1 MMSSVSG
8 IYKVWVGD
16 EKMNKTEFKQSF
28 SRRLAEKF
36 AMSVTDASPNEL
48 YQTLGSLMTS
58 AYSQNWQQTWK
69 DYREA
74 EQKQSYYFSIEFLPG
89 KMLKSNLLNMGWLDM
104 VTEGLM
110 ELGINLEDLAEV
122 EPDMALGNG
131 GLGRLASCFMDSIAS
146 MGLPGNGN
154 GIRYKYGLFKQRF
167 VDNYQVELPD
177 EWLQNGNLWEVRKES
192 KAVDVRIGGDVYMS
206 HDEFGNL
213 KPNYHGGMMLR
224 AVPYDTGM
232 VGYQNGTVNTMRL
245 WSVEISPEE
254 EDRYRSIED
263 RRAVEDMTSVLYP
276 DDSNEAGRK
285 LRLSQEYFF
294 VSAGVQSILRYYKQL
309 KKPIDDINQYVAIH
323 INDTHPAMCVAEFM
337 RLLVDEE
344 EMGWERAWNLTQEV
358 MSYTNHTI
366 MAEALEKWSINM
378 MRSVCPRIYQIIEEI
393 DRRFVEEMTG
403 VHDFDLIQ
411 RTRIIQNDQ
420 VHMAH
425 LAIIGSHS
433 TNGVAK
439 LHSDLLKSVVLH
451 DFYLIYPAR
460 FNNKTNGI
468 AMRRWTQLANPAM
481 SKVLDETIGNSWRKQ
496 PSDLRLLLNYEDDDQ
511 VLAMLTEAKLENK
524 KRLAAY
530 IQDHY
535 GIEVNPQAIFDV
547 QIKRLHAY
555 KRQLLNL
562 LHIIKLYLDL
572 KENPDLSIE
581 PRVFI
586 FGAKAAP
593 SYHYAKSIIKVINET
608 ADLINQDPTINDKL
622 KVVFLEN
629 YNVSLA
635 ERIIPAADVSEQISL
650 ASKEASGTS
659 NMKLMLNGAVT
670 IATLDGANVE
680 IRDTV
685 GDENIAIFGLTESE
699 VYQYYENKNY
709 SSTDIYRENAV
720 IHKVVKTLIDGT
732 IPNIIAE
739 GQEIFDSLIK
749 YNDEFFV
756 LRDFEDYC
764 LAQESINQAYQDK
777 RRWQQ
782 ISLRNIAN
790 AGRFSSDNTVQ
801 RYADDIW
808 QIEPVYAHEDDR
820 GVSQHDSYLL

>member
-1 MMSSVSG
+1 
-8 IYKVWVGD
+8 
-16 EKMNKTEFKQSF
+16 MNKTEFKRLF
-28 SRRLAEKF
+28 SQRLAEKF
-36 AMSVTDASPNEL
+36 AMEVNDASPNEL
-48 YQTLGSLMTS
+48 YQTLGSLLTS
-58 AYSQNWQQTWK
+58 TYSQNWQQTWK

-74 EQKQSYYFSIEFLPG
+74 EQKQAYYFSIEFLPG
-89 KMLKSNLLNMGWLDM
+89 KMLKSNLLNMGWLEM
-104 VTEGLM
+104 VTEALA
-110 ELGINLEDLAEV
+110 ELGIDLEDLAEV

-154 GIRYKYGLFKQRF
+154 GIRYEYGLFKQRF

-177 EWLQNGNLWEVRKES
+177 EWLQKGNLWEVRKES

-206 HDEFGNL
+206 HDDAGNL
-213 KPNYHGGMMLR
+213 IPNYSGGMVVR
-224 AVPYDTGM
+224 AVPYDNGM
-232 VGYQNGTVNTMRL
+232 VGYQNGIVNTMRL
-245 WSVEISPEE
+245 WSVEIPPEE
-254 EDRYRSIED
+254 EERYRSIGD
-263 RRAVEDMTSVLYP
+263 RRAVEDLTSVLYP
-276 DDSNEAGRK
+276 DDSNEAGRR

-309 KKPIDDINQYVAIH
+309 KKPMEEINQYIAIH

-337 RLLVDEE
+337 RLLIDEE
-344 EMGWERAWNLTQEV
+344 KMGWERAWNVTQEV

-378 MRSVCPRIYQIIEEI
+378 MKSVCPRIYQIIEEI

-411 RTRIIQNDQ
+411 RTRIIQGDQ

-433 TNGVAK
+433 INGVAK
-439 LHSDLLKSVVLH
+439 LHSDLLKAVVLH
-451 DFYLIYPAR
+451 DFFLLYPAR

-468 AMRRWTQLANPAM
+468 AMRRWTQLANPTM
-481 SKVLDETIGNSWRKQ
+481 SKVLDEYIGVSWRKQ
-496 PSDLRLLLNYEDDDQ
+496 PRDLRLLLNYEDDDQ
-511 VLAMLTEAKLENK
+511 VLNALAEAKLENK

-530 IQDHY
+530 IQKHC
-535 GIEVNPQAIFDV
+535 GVEVNPQAIFDV

-572 KENPDLSIE
+572 KENPELPIE

-593 SYHYAKSIIKVINET
+593 SYHYAKSVIKVINET
-608 ADLINQDPTINDKL
+608 ASLINHDTSINDKL
-622 KVVFLEN
+622 KIVFLEN

-680 IRDTV
+680 IRDAV
-685 GDENIAIFGLTESE
+685 GDDNIAIFGLTESE
-699 VYQYYENKNY
+699 VYQYYENRNY
-709 SSTDIYRENAV
+709 SSADIYKDDAV
-720 IHKVVKTLIDGT
+720 VHKVVKALIDGT
-732 IPNIIAE
+732 IPNIISE

-756 LRDFEDYC
+756 LRDFADYC
-764 LAQESINQAYQDK
+764 LAQQSVDQAYKDK
-777 RRWQQ
+777 RRWRQ

-808 QIEPVYAHEDDR
+808 QIEPVFAHEDDR
-820 GVSQHDSYLL
+820 GVTQHDSYLL

>member
-1 MMSSVSG
+1 M
-8 IYKVWVGD
+8 K
-16 EKMNKTEFKQSF
+16 KMNKKEFKQCF

-36 AMSVTDASPNEL
+36 AMEVSDASPSEL

-58 AYSQNWQQTWK
+58 AYSQDWRQTWQ
-69 DYREA
+69 DYRDA

-89 KMLKSNLLNMGWLDM
+89 KMLKSNLLNMGWLDT
-104 VTEGLM
+104 VEEGLS
-110 ELGINLEDLAEV
+110 ELGIKLDDLAEV

-146 MGLPGNGN
+146 TGLPGNGN
-154 GIRYKYGLFKQRF
+154 GIRYEYGLFKQRF

-177 EWLQNGNLWEVRKES
+177 EWLQKGNLWEVRKES
-192 KAVDVRIGGDVYMS
+192 KAVNVRLGGDVYLS
-206 HDEFGNL
+206 SDETGNIT
-213 KPNYHGGMMLR
+213 PHYQGGMVVR

-232 VGYQNGTVNTMRL
+232 VGYQNNIVNTMRL
-245 WSVEISPEE
+245 WSVEIPAEE
-254 EDRYRSIED
+254 EDNYRSVEA
-263 RRAVEDMTSVLYP
+263 RRAVEDLTSVLYP
-276 DDSNEAGRK
+276 DDSNEAGRR

-294 VSAGVQSILRYYKQL
+294 VSAGVQSILRYYKAL
-309 KKPIDDINQYVAIH
+309 KQPIDKINQYVAIH

-337 RLLVDEE
+337 RLLIDEE
-344 EMGWERAWNLTQEV
+344 KVSWDRAWNLTQKV

-366 MAEALEKWSINM
+366 MAEALEKWSITM
-378 MRSVCPRIYQIIEEI
+378 MKNVCPRIYQIIEEI
-393 DRRFVEEMTG
+393 DRRFVAEMTG
-403 VHDFDLIQ
+403 VQNFDLIQ

-451 DFYLIYPAR
+451 DFYELYPAR

-468 AMRRWTQLANPAM
+468 AMRRWTQLANPSM
-481 SKVLDETIGNSWRKQ
+481 SKVLDETIGKTWRKT
-496 PSDLRLLLNYEDDDQ
+496 PGDLRLLLNYENDDQ
-511 VLAMLTEAKLENK
+511 VLTKLAAAKLANK
-524 KRLAAY
+524 ERLAKY
-530 IQDHY
+530 IQEHC
-535 GIEVNPQAIFDV
+535 GVEVNPHAIFDI

-572 KENPDLSIE
+572 KENPNLPIE

-608 ADLINQDPTINDKL
+608 ASLINNDESIHDKL
-622 KVVFLEN
+622 KIIFLEN

-680 IRDTV
+680 IRDAV
-685 GDENIAIFGLTESE
+685 GDENIAIFGLTEAE
-699 VYQYYENKNY
+699 VYQYYENRTY
-709 SSTDIYRENAV
+709 HAASIYEKDNTVRR
-720 IHKVVKTLIDGT
+720 VVDTLIDGT
-732 IPNIIAE
+732 IPNILAE

-756 LRDFEDYC
+756 LRDFEAYC
-764 LAQESINQAYQDK
+764 TAQMSVDKAYKDQH
-777 RRWQQ
+777 RWLQ

-790 AGRFSSDNTVQ
+790 AGRFSSDQTVQ
-801 RYADDIW
+801 RYAEDIW
-808 QIEPVYAHEDDR
+808 QIEPVFAHNDDR
-820 GVSQHDSYLL
+820 GVTKHEAYLL

>member
-1 MMSSVSG
+1 
-8 IYKVWVGD
+8 
-16 EKMNKTEFKQSF
+16 MNKTEFKQSF
-28 SRRLAEKF
+28 SQRLAEKF
-36 AMSVTDASPNEL
+36 AMGVADASPNEL

-58 AYSQNWQQTWK
+58 TYSQDWQQTWT

-74 EQKQSYYFSIEFLPG
+74 EQKQVYYFSIEFLPG
-89 KMLKSNLLNMGWLDM
+89 KLLKSNLLNMGWLDM
-104 VTEGLM
+104 VTEGLA
-110 ELGINLEDLAEV
+110 ELGINLDDLAEV

-154 GIRYKYGLFKQRF
+154 GIRYEYGLFKQHF

-177 EWLQNGNLWEVRKES
+177 KWLQKGNLWEIRKES
-192 KAVDVRIGGDVYMS
+192 KAVDVRLGGKVFMS
-206 HDEFGNL
+206 DNDSGNL
-213 KPNYHGGMMLR
+213 IPNYQGGVVLR

-232 VGYQNGTVNTMRL
+232 VGYQNAIVNTMRL
-245 WSVEISPEE
+245 WSVEIPPEE
-254 EDRYRSIED
+254 EENYRSIED
-263 RRAVEDMTSVLYP
+263 RRTVEDLTSVLYP
-276 DDSNEAGRK
+276 DDTSEDGRK

-309 KKPIDDINQYVAIH
+309 NRSIDTINRFIAIH

-337 RLLVDEE
+337 RLLVDDEQLS
-344 EMGWERAWNLTQEV
+344 WERAWNLTKEV

-366 MAEALEKWSINM
+366 MAEALEKWPISM
-378 MRSVCPRIYQIIEEI
+378 MESVCPRIYQIIEEI

-411 RTRIIQNDQ
+411 RTRIIQDGQ

-451 DFYLIYPAR
+451 DFYLLYPTR

-468 AMRRWTQLANPAM
+468 AMRRWSQLANPAL
-481 SKVLDETIGNSWRKQ
+481 SNVLDKTIGHLWREQ
-496 PSDLRLLLNYEDDDQ
+496 PNDLRLLLNYVEDDR
-511 VLAMLTEAKLENK
+511 VLAALAEAKLENK
-524 KRLAAY
+524 KHLSTY
-530 IQDHY
+530 IHEHC
-535 GIEVNPQAIFDV
+535 GIKVNPQAIFDV

-562 LHIIKLYLDL
+562 LHIMKLYLDL
-572 KENPDLSIE
+572 KENPDLPME

-593 SYHYAKSIIKVINET
+593 SYHYAKSIIKVINE
-608 ADLINQDPTINDKL
+608 AANLINHDPTIKDKL

-670 IATLDGANVE
+670 IATLDGANIE
-680 IRDTV
+680 IRDAV
-685 GDENIAIFGLTESE
+685 GEENIAIFGLTETE

-709 SSTDIYRENAV
+709 SSLSIYQDSPIVQR
-720 IHKVVKTLIDGT
+720 VVKTLIDGT
-732 IPNIIAE
+732 IPNIVAE
-739 GQEIFDSLIK
+739 GYEIFDSLIK

-764 LAQESINQAYQDK
+764 LAQESVNKAYQNK
-777 RRWQQ
+777 RHWSQ
-782 ISLRNIAN
+782 ISLRNIAH
-790 AGRFSSDNTVQ
+790 AGRFSSDDTVQ
-801 RYADDIW
+801 RYAEDIW
-808 QIEPVYAHEDDR
+808 QIEPVFAHKNDR
-820 GVSQHDSYLL
+820 GVEHDSYLL